1 MISDDQPTTEQIE
14 RHDQNI
20 LSDVEA
26 VLRGAGGFR
35 SVEPQDLSVSAEA
48 GMISLRGH
56 VESHAIKG
64 EAERLSA
71 AVAGV
76 EGVHN
81 ALVVDP
87 DLAAAVARALAADVS
102 TRSSVFRVGASA
114 GWIQLGGE
122 APDAQV
128 RDEAQAVAASVP
140 AVRGI
145 LSLPRLPGQTL
156 SKGNRPLQPKI
167 GTTVYAADGELGEV
181 VGVVI
186 DPQDRLVT
194 HVIVGARPLSDRPDG
209 TGGPRLAIPVEAI
222 TMITVGGTMLTDTRA
237 AAGARPR
244 YHAADYPWPPAD
256 WQLPFPYHAG
266 EVQWPAHPA
275 KDVSL
280 SASYWNPL

>member
-1 MISDDQPTTEQIE
+1 MIVEDQRATEQSDRRDRDIVAGVDAALRDADSLHAFE
-14 RHDQNI
+14 DQNI
-20 LSDVEA
+20 EA
-26 VLRGAGGFR
+26 RAHAG
-35 SVEPQDLSVSAEA
+35 V
-48 GMISLRGH
+48 ISLRGH
-56 VESHAIKG
+56 VGDGAEKR
-64 EAERLSA
+64 EAERLASA
-71 AVAGV
+71 VPGVVSVDNTLVADAGLACAVAQV
-76 EGVHN
+76 LTTHP
-81 ALVVDP
+81 A
-87 DLAAAVARALAADVS
+87 
-102 TRSSVFRVGASA
+102 TRSAVFRVGASA

-156 SKGNRPLQPKI
+156 SKGHRPLQPKI
-167 GTTVYAADGELGEV
+167 GTTAYAADGELGEV

-186 DPQDRLVT
+186 DPHDRLVT
-194 HVIVGARPLSDRPDG
+194 DVIVQARLHTDRPDG
-209 TGGPRLAIPVEAI
+209 VNARRLVIPVEAI
-222 TMITVGGTMLTDTRA
+222 TMITVGGTMLMDTLVF
-237 AAGARPR
+237 AGARPR
-244 YHAADYPWPPAD
+244 YQAADYPWPPAD